1 MRMAKR
7 IIATL
12 VCLALL
18 VCALF
23 SFGCAQKAG
32 GVKILCTVFPIYD
45 WARNVIGESDGVT
58 LSLLVENGTDMHS
71 FQPSFMDVAK
81 IKQCDVLVLVGG
93 ESDKWVAEAADD
105 DTVIIR
111 LSELEGITLYEVS
124 SQSGAHDHGE
134 GHEHKAGHVEHT
146 FDEHLWLS
154 IANAK
159 VASSAICDVICSLD
173 GESKDVYKNN
183 LEMFSDK
190 LSSLDKRFRE
200 LTDGSDTTLI
210 FADRFPFVYLF
221 EDYGLEYYAAFESCT
236 TDTNADFETVVRLAE
251 AADGQS
257 GRWVLVT
264 ESSDKALAESV
275 IRASKRED
283 LEIRALD
290 SMQSLTGEDVK
301 GGVTYVGI
309 MESNLEVLEE
319 ILK

>member
-1 MRMAKR
+1 MRMARR

-18 VCALF
+18 VGALF

-32 GVKILCTVFPIYD
+32 GVEILCTVFPIYD

-200 LTDGSDTTLI
+200 LTDGADATLI